1 MHTSFCF
8 SDEAILAEKLQN
20 MVLYAPPP
28 TDATQ
33 SDGDNGKK
41 RKAAPGSL
49 LQRKVYRLDSGE

>member
-8 SDEAILAEKLQN
+8 SDEAILAEKIKTWYC
-20 MVLYAPPP
+20 MPPP
-28 TDATQ
+28 PADATQ

-49 LQRKVYRLDSGE
+49 LQRKVYRLDNGE